1 MTNKNF
7 KKIKKEFTPKQIIY
21 RHCHN
26 LIFLTSKQLDE
37 IIKLE
42 NGEVVK

>member
-21 RHCHN
+21 RHCHS

-37 IIKLE
+37 VIELKNRKE
-42 NGEVVK
+42 AK

>member
-37 IIKLE
+37 IIKLK